1 VVVRD
6 VSGVL
11 HDLRKQLVYLKEDID
26 QALAKLDEGLVSIGL
41 VNKVRPRQ
49 QERAQLSFKPLIVN

>member
-26 QALAKLDEGLVSIGL
+26 QAIAC
-41 VNKVRPRQ
+41 
-49 QERAQLSFKPLIVN
+49 QLN

>member
-1 VVVRD
+1 MVVRD

-11 HDLRKQLVYLKEDID
+11 HDLRKQLVYLKEDVD
-26 QALAKLDEGLVSIGL
+26 QAITKLDEGLESIGS

-49 QERAQLSFKPLIVN
+49 PARAQPSFKPLIVN